1 MGYYDEQI
9 LPRGIN
15 WVMSGKVFREL
26 RSQYLQQLSGEV
38 LEVGF
43 GSGLNLP
50 YYPSKVSKVY
60 ALDPSRVGHQLA
72 AKRISEAPFPVEMID
87 LQGSGIID
95 LPDLSVDHVVT
106 TWTLCT
112 IPDALSA
119 LKEMQRVL
127 RPHGRYYFLE
137 HGLSPEK
144 RVSRLQ
150 NIWNPIQKKLAG
162 GCHVNR
168 PIDRLILESGF
179 RIEGLNNFYMSGPK
193 IFTYM
198 FQGSATLDCN

>member
-1 MGYYDEQI
+1 MGYYEEQI

-15 WVMSGKVFREL
+15 WVMSGKIFRRL
-26 RSQYLQQLSGEV
+26 RAQYLQQVSGDI

-50 YYPSKVSKVY
+50 YYSSRVDRVY
-60 ALDPSRVGHQLA
+60 ALDPSRVAHRLA
-72 AKRISEAPFPVEMID
+72 AQRISVAPFPVETVD
-87 LQGSGIID
+87 LREGIID
-95 LPDLSVDHVVT
+95 LPDHSVDQVVT

-127 RPHGRYYFLE
+127 KPHGRYHFLE
-137 HGLSPEK
+137 HGRSPEK
-144 RVSRLQ
+144 RVSQ
-150 NIWNPIQKKLAG
+150 WQDIWNPLQKRFAG

-168 PIDRLILESGF
+168 PIRQLIIESGF
-179 RIEGLNNFYMSGPK
+179 RIESLNNFYMAGPK

-198 FQGSATLDCN
+198 YQGSAVLDRG

>member
-1 MGYYDEQI
+1 MGIYEEQI

-15 WVMSGKVFREL
+15 WVMSGKIFRRL
-26 RSQYLQQLSGEV
+26 RAQYLQQVSGEI

-50 YYPSKVSKVY
+50 HYSSKVSKVY
-60 ALDPSRVGHQLA
+60 ALDPSRVGHRLA
-72 AKRISEAPFPVEMID
+72 EKRVSETPFPVETVD
-87 LQGSGIID
+87 LQGGVID
-95 LPDLSVDHVVT
+95 LPDHSVDQVVT

-112 IPDALSA
+112 IPDAISA

-127 RPHGRYYFLE
+127 RPHGKYHFLE
-137 HGLSPEK
+137 HGLSPEQ
-144 RVSRLQ
+144 RVSRWQ
-150 NIWNPIQKKLAG
+150 DIWNPMQKRLAG

-168 PIDRLILESGF
+168 PIDRLIIESGF
-179 RIEGLNNFYMSGPK
+179 HIESLNNFYMAGPK

-198 FQGSATLDCN
+198 YQGSAVLKPG

>member
-1 MGYYDEQI
+1 MGFYEEQI

-15 WVMSGKVFREL
+15 LMMSGKDFRDL
-26 RSQYLQQLSGEV
+26 RAQYLEQVSGEI

-50 YYPSKVSKVY
+50 YNSPKVSKIY
-60 ALDPSRVGHQLA
+60 ALDPSRVGRQLA
-72 AKRISEAPFPVEMID
+72 AKRISAVPFPVEFVD
-87 LQGSGIID
+87 LMEGAID
-95 LPDLSVDHVVT
+95 LPDHSVDQVVT

-127 RPHGRYYFLE
+127 RPQGKYHFLE
-137 HGLSPEK
+137 HGRSPEK
-144 RVSRLQ
+144 RVSQ
-150 NIWNPIQKKLAG
+150 WQDIWNPIQKRFVG

-179 RIEGLNNFYMSGPK
+179 RIEGLTNFYMNGPK

-198 FQGSATLDCN
+198 YQGSAGLDRG